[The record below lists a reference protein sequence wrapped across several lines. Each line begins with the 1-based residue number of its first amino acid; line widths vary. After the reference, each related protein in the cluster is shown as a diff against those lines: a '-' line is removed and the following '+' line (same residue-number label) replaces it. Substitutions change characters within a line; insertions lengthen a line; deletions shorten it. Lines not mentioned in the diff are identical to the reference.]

1 MSRFLGGGSR
11 VGAAVC
17 AFLVGLGV
25 SRWGPIHA
33 EPPVDVRAL
42 PYAGLAVLL
51 AVAAGLTAYPR
62 ASRPVAP
69 IAGALVATLAALF
82 LVVSFRPA
90 SGLRLEVSGPGLSAV
105 LPDAGL
111 EVSGRDLRDL
121 VEPRRAALKWQGQLR
136 APATGA
142 YEIRARGRGA
152 LRVLIDGRDALTAT
166 GESWRVAAPLAL
178 VAGRHD
184 IVVELRPQ
192 GPGLR
197 LQLGWTRP
205 GRLGP
210 WRDDVVPPRYLG
222 PLGSFWWTLTD
233 LLALLAAV
241 LAGVLV
247 WRVPWDRP
255 RPVPAPHPMT
265 RREVAASVLGYT
277 VLLAAMSWPLVLD
290 PVHQGMTDRPDGR
303 LNAWIMAW
311 DVHALI
317 HQPGR
322 LFQAPIFHPLPD
334 ALAFS
339 ENLLLPALLGAPA
352 LWVGGPVLAYNFVLL
367 LSLLVSGL
375 GVELLVRRCSGD
387 RLAAFVAG
395 AVFAAGAHRWVRLAH
410 LHAEVTLFLPFA
422 LLALD
427 RFFERRTLSR
437 ALLVGL
443 LLALQGLSSI
453 YLGAITATALVA
465 AVAVGLFAGFGL
477 RDLAKLVAGFALAG
491 LLVLPVAAPYFR
503 MRAFQGV
510 EFTRATVAEYA
521 TTLESYAA
529 SGTRAYG
536 GITRRHLD
544 PERVQD
550 TLFPGLVTLVVGLSG
565 LAAAP
570 RRYRAVIVVASALA
584 VVLSLGPATAAYR
597 FLHDNV
603 VLFRGVRALSRF
615 SLVPVL
621 GLSVLVGFALS
632 GRRWWA
638 SAVVLLLM
646 MLESTNAPI
655 RYGEYTGPSPA
666 ARWLA
671 GREGAAVALPLGE
684 RDTEVML
691 DGIAHFRPLVNGDSG
706 FMPRSYNRAMELL
719 EGPLSEEGLRFLRAV
734 GVRHVLTR
742 GESGRAVVAEF
753 STDPSVTAPGSS
765 ELLGG
770 SFGRRLGSGGER
782 ILEVA
787 AGPQAQAVAL
797 GRPMATLWTT
807 DGVLVDLGEVTPVSR
822 VSFGLADGPWIAL
835 PRLEVSPDGR
845 VWEATPA
852 TASLADATLS
862 AMREPRHARGELR
875 FERLLTRFL
884 RLDPRIPAAPEAFG
898 VSP

>member
-1 MSRFLGGGSR
+1 MSRLLSGVSR
-11 VGAAVC
+11 AGVALAL
-17 AFLVGLGV
+17 FLVVLGV
-25 SRWGPIHA
+25 SRWGPVYA
-33 EPPVDVRAL
+33 EPPVDARAL
-42 PYAGLAVLL
+42 PFAGLAVLL
-51 AVAAGLTAYPR
+51 AVAAGLSGHAR
-62 ASRPVAP
+62 ASRPVWP
-69 IAGALVATLAALF
+69 IVGALVATLAALA
-82 LVVSFRPA
+82 LVVLLRPA
-90 SGLRLEVSGPGLSAV
+90 SGLRLEVSGPGSNAV
-105 LPDAGL
+105 FPDTGL
-111 EVSGRDLRDL
+111 DVSGRDLRDQ
-121 VEPRRAALKWQGQLR
+121 VEPRRATLRWQGQLR
-136 APATGA
+136 APASGTYA
-142 YEIRARGRGA
+142 IRARGRGA
-152 LRVLIDGRDALTAT
+152 VSVRIDGREVLAASS
-166 GESWRVAAPLAL
+166 ESLRAEQPLAL
-178 VAGRHD
+178 AAGLHA
-184 IVVELRPQ
+184 IGVELRPQ

-205 GRLGP
+205 GRFGP

-222 PLGSFWWTLTD
+222 PTSSLWWALTD
-233 LLALLAAV
+233 FLSIAVAILVAV
-241 LAGVLV
+241 LAWLA
-247 WRVPWDRP
+247 PWDRP
-255 RPVPAPHPMT
+255 RPLPAPQPVT
-265 RREVAASVLGYT
+265 RRQLAVSIAGYA

-303 LNAWIMAW
+303 LNAWILAW
-311 DVHALI
+311 DVHALT
-317 HQPGR
+317 HEPGR

-339 ENLLLPALLGAPA
+339 ENLLLPAVLGAPA
-352 LWVGGPVLAYNFVLL
+352 LWAGGPVLAYNFVLL

-427 RFFERRTLSR
+427 RFFERRTLRR

-443 LLALQGLSSI
+443 LLALQGFSSV
-453 YLGAITATALVA
+453 YLGAITATALA
-465 AVAVGLFAGFGL
+465 TAVAVGLFGGFGL
-477 RDLAKLVAGFALAG
+477 RDLAKLGAGFVLAG
-491 LLVLPVAAPYFR
+491 LLLFPLAAPYFR

-550 TLFPGLVTLVVGLSG
+550 TLFPGLVTLIVGLSG
-565 LAAAP
+565 LAVAP

-584 VVLSLGPATAAYR
+584 VLLSLGPATGAYR
-597 FLHDNV
+597 FLHDHV

-615 SLVPVL
+615 SLIPVL

-638 SAVVLLLM
+638 SVAALLFM

-655 RYGEYTGPSPA
+655 RYGDYRGPSEA

-671 GREGAAVALPLGE
+671 GREGAVVALPLGE

-691 DGIAHFRPLVNGDSG
+691 DGIAHWRPLLNGDSG
-706 FMPRSYNRAMELL
+706 FLPRPYNRAMELL
-719 EGPLSEEGLRFLRAV
+719 EGPLTEEGLRFLRAV
-734 GVRHVLTR
+734 GVRHILTR
-742 GESGRAVVAEF
+742 GEPGRPAVAAMGE
-753 STDPSVTAPGSS
+753 
-765 ELLGG
+765 
-770 SFGRRLGSGGER
+770 ER
-782 ILEVA
+782 ILEVPP
-787 AGPQAQAVAL
+787 GPNAMPVVPGKAVPTFWTRDGAL
-797 GRPMATLWTT
+797 I
-807 DGVLVDLGEVTPVSR
+807 DLGERTAVSR
-822 VSFGLADGPWIAL
+822 VSFELTDGPWIASPTL
-835 PRLEVSPDGR
+835 QVSSDGLS
-845 VWEATPA
+845 WESRSA

-862 AMREPRHARGELR
+862 SMQDPRHARGELR
-875 FERLLTRFL
+875 FEKVETRFL
-884 RLDPRIPAAPEAFG
+884 RLDPGLPAAPEAFG

>member
-1 MSRFLGGGSR
+1 MSRLISGLSRGG
-11 VGAAVC
+11 VALAL
-17 AFLVGLGV
+17 FLVVLGL
-25 SRWGPIHA
+25 SRWEPVHA

-42 PYAGLAVLL
+42 PYAGLAILL
-51 AVAAGLTAYPR
+51 AVAAGLTGRPR
-62 ASRPVAP
+62 VSRPVWP
-69 IAGALVATLAALF
+69 IGVALAAALMTLAVVVF
-82 LVVSFRPA
+82 LRPS
-90 SGLRLEVSGPGLSAV
+90 SGLRLEVSGPGSSVV
-105 LPDAGL
+105 LRGAGL

-121 VEPRRAALKWQGQLR
+121 VEPRRATLRWQGQLR
-136 APATGA
+136 VPSAGA
-142 YEIRARGRGA
+142 HAIHARGRGA
-152 LRVLIDGRDALTAT
+152 LSVRIDGREVLAAA
-166 GESWRVAAPLAL
+166 GESFRGEAPLVLA
-178 VAGRHD
+178 AGLHD
-184 IVVELRPQ
+184 IAIELRPQ

-205 GRLGP
+205 GRFGP

-222 PLGSFWWTLTD
+222 PTGSFWWTLTD
-233 LLALLAAV
+233 LLA
-241 LAGVLV
+241 VLV
-247 WRVPWDRP
+247 AILVAILAWLVPWDGP
-255 RPVPAPHPMT
+255 RPLPRPDPVT
-265 RREVAASVLGYT
+265 RRQLAASIAGYA

-303 LNAWIMAW
+303 LNAWILAW
-311 DVHALI
+311 DVHALV
-317 HQPGR
+317 HEPAR

-339 ENLLLPALLGAPA
+339 ENLLLPAVLGAPA
-352 LWVGGPVLAYNFVLL
+352 VWAGGPVLAYNFVLL

-375 GVELLVRRCSGD
+375 GVELLVRRGGGD

-427 RFFERRTLSR
+427 RFFAQRSLPR

-443 LLALQGLSSI
+443 LLALQGLSSV

-465 AVAVGLFAGFGL
+465 AVAVGVFGGFGP
-477 RDLAKLVAGFALAG
+477 RDLAKLGVGFVLAG
-491 LLVLPVAAPYFR
+491 LLVFPVAAPYFR

-521 TTLESYAA
+521 TTLDSYAA

-536 GITRRHLD
+536 GVTRRHLD

-565 LAAAP
+565 LAVAP
-570 RRYRAVIVVASALA
+570 RRYRAVIVAASAIA
-584 VVLSLGPATAAYR
+584 VVLSLGPATSAYR

-615 SLVPVL
+615 SLIPVL

-632 GRRWWA
+632 GRRWWT
-638 SAVVLLLM
+638 SAVALLLM

-655 RYGEYTGPSPA
+655 RYGSYEGPSPA
-666 ARWLA
+666 ARWLV
-671 GREGAAVALPLGE
+671 GREGAVVALPLGE
-684 RDTEVML
+684 GDTQAML

-706 FMPRSYNRAMELL
+706 FMPRPYNRAMELL

-734 GVRHVLTR
+734 GVSHVLTHAEPDR
-742 GESGRAVVAEF
+742 PAVAEF
-753 STDPSVTAPGSS
+753 
-765 ELLGG
+765 
-770 SFGRRLGSGGER
+770 GEDR
-782 ILEVA
+782 ILEVPPGPLA
-787 AGPQAQAVAL
+787 TPVAG
-797 GRPMATLWTT
+797 GRPMPVLWAT
-807 DGVLVDLGEVTPVSR
+807 DGFVVDLGEKTPVSR
-822 VSFGLADGPWIAL
+822 VSFELTDGRWIAQ
-835 PRLEVSPDGR
+835 PRLEISAEGR
-845 VWEATPA
+845 SWELLSA

-862 AMREPRHARGELR
+862 SMQEPRHPRGELR
-875 FERLLTRFL
+875 FLRTTTRFL
-884 RLDPRIPAAPEAFG
+884 RLDPRLPAASAAFG